1 MAPDLRLLDDR
12 HPDAFDAI
20 DLGRLA
26 SEGRVFGQSEFSKE
40 LARAAACA
48 RTVQTE
54 TDQALIEDTA
64 GCVLIL
70 QDLDLKATA
79 ASRHIRP
86 PKVGSCALKLIE
98 EHDLDLF
105 ESTKIQRLAIT

>member
-26 SEGRVFGQSEFSKE
+26 SEGWVFGQSEFSKE
-40 LARAAACA
+40 LARAAASA

-54 TDQALIEDTA
+54 TDQALIEDTT

-86 PKVGSCALKLIE
+86 PKIGSCALELIE
-98 EHDLDLF
+98 EYSLDLL
-105 ESTKIQRLAIT
+105 EPAEV